1 MANVVKI
8 DEELL
13 KKVKGIISIRKNHI
27 KYSNVKQFI
36 NIAVLEKLEKED
48 KALGKIL

>member
-13 KKVKGIISIRKNHI
+13 KNIKKIIKKKDIRI

-36 NIAVLEKLEKED
+36 NIAVLEKLQKED
-48 KALGKIL
+48 KF